1 MRSLS
6 VPQLGLRAS
15 DPRLLSVGQAERI
28 AEIYLQ
34 TNPIAPEKHDDELPP
49 CKLDIPMPICTE
61 ALKAAIANSE
71 AEQAASVEADGQGN
85 AEPMLRSAAQ
95 DDAETAAQQQETGT
109 EQQEQAAQQEPKTD
123 VDESQPTPEHE
134 DAAVA
139 AEAKL
144 ESTDGKSAA
153 ETGTPG
159 NKVECPGFIVLGS
172 YEATLNGT
180 RGAPSDAAEPAGPP
194 PPAPNGPSGAPP
206 VEPAVPPSDTIDE
219 VDELISTGSSGEV
232 AQAESQTKRQRQEPG
247 SRGRPWKQPARY
259 IKYTPPPSHRLEWWE
274 RASRLPVS
282 APAPTQPAPEAQG
295 AEAEGATA
303 AAAPVVEVDQA
314 GLLKAEIEESEEWHF
329 RCVTTT
335 AGLTGLVQS

>member
-1 MRSLS
+1 M
-6 VPQLGLRAS
+6 
-15 DPRLLSVGQAERI
+15 LSVGQAERI

-71 AEQAASVEADGQGN
+71 AEQAAPVEADGQGD
-85 AEPMLRSAAQ
+85 AEPMLQGAAQ

-109 EQQEQAAQQEPKTD
+109 EQQEQAAQQEPKMD

-134 DAAVA
+134 EAAVA

-144 ESTDGKSAA
+144 EPTDGKSAA
-153 ETGTPG
+153 ETRPG
-159 NKVECPGFIVLGS
+159 SKVECPGFIVLGN

-180 RGAPSDAAEPAGPP
+180 RGAPSDAAEPADPP

-206 VEPAVPPSDTIDE
+206 VEPAVPPSDAIDE

-259 IKYTPPPSHRLEWWE
+259 IKYTPPPSQRLEWWE

-282 APAPTQPAPEAQG
+282 APAPTEPAPEAQG
-295 AEAEGATA
+295 KAEGATA
-303 AAAPVVEVDQA
+303 AAAAPAVEVDQA

-335 AGLTGLVQS
+335 AALTGLVQS